1 MSPFADLDLKDSL
14 VYLKIRFCL
23 ALQYIQEEDGC
34 QKVQLNWFVNFRP
47 KNDLKPK
54 PEF

>member
-1 MSPFADLDLKDSL
+1 MSRIRLYEFPYMSPFADLVLKDSL

-34 QKVQLNWFVNFRP
+34 QKVKLN
-47 KNDLKPK
+47 
-54 PEF
+54 